1 MQITLSPQQERF
13 IKEQLAQGTFQSAND
28 VIDRALRLLE
38 SQQQDR
44 DAWVEEVQG
53 KVDEAIA
60 ELGRGEG
67 IPLETVVDQLQAKI
81 RAAREL
87 QE

>member
-13 IKEQLAQGTFQSAND
+13 IREQLAQGTFQSAND